1 MQRLRRAAFPLALV
15 AALALAVVILVE
27 ESAAELEN
35 LVFTSRTDRLRMI
48 VPRGWRA
55 SDQPSYPGLL
65 LWMARSQPQG
75 QLELT
80 AETFTRDLY
89 CSWPV
94 TCRTSHEGLPSKYAC
109 ALRLKLQAQRLHVGP
124 DQAGPKDNEAAGLSS
139 IWFEYDDG
147 RHFLRQA
154 IAFSSDR
161 AISLV
166 LSAPTSEARAT
177 HSRAFEQ
184 ALRTLH
190 LLSPEETARVAG
202 IDAAVLA
209 PPDDAVP
216 ADSSALA
223 DGAVL
228 DAGVMFESAPAPKI
242 DLIGPVPVG
251 DALNEPSLLRQH
263 ERAAEAR
270 RHLLGRDLAVAVGVE
285 RGEHRGRA
293 APLLARDEAVAV
305 EVEHLEEVVRGVA
318 GLRLGRA
325 SRA

>member
-15 AALALAVVILVE
+15 AALGFAAMIVVE

-35 LVFTSRTDRLRMI
+35 LVFTSRADRIRML

-65 LWMARSQPQG
+65 LWMARNQPQG
-75 QLELT
+75 QIELT
-80 AETFTRDLY
+80 AEPFTRKLY

-109 ALRLKLQAQRLHVGP
+109 ALRIKLQAQRLHVGP
-124 DQAGPKDNEAAGLSS
+124 DQAGPKDNQTAGLQS

-154 IAFSSDR
+154 IAFSADHDR

-177 HSRAFEQ
+177 HTRAFEQ
-184 ALRTLH
+184 ALRTLRP
-190 LLSPEETARVAG
+190 LSTGETVPAAG
-202 IDAAVLA
+202 IDAATVA

-216 ADSSALA
+216 DPGAL
-223 DGAVL
+223 GASTVL
-228 DAGVMFESAPAPKI
+228 DAGAVLESTPAPKI
-242 DLIGPVPVG
+242 DPIGPCP
-251 DALNEPSLLRQH
+251 P
-263 ERAAEAR
+263 
-270 RHLLGRDLAVAVGVE
+270 
-285 RGEHRGRA
+285 
-293 APLLARDEAVAV
+293 
-305 EVEHLEEVVRGVA
+305 
-318 GLRLGRA
+318 
-325 SRA
+325 